1 MKHQVGQNRTGGTR
15 SRPSTREAD
24 RSPVAIG
31 PCAEHVALVQALL
44 GARSQ
49 LRPSSL
55 AMALQM
61 ARTAQARPLTPGQV
75 AWLREGVAALGLT
88 IAPASPPSFGPLPLR
103 PPCRAA

>member
-1 MKHQVGQNRTGGTR
+1 MAV
-15 SRPSTREAD
+15 
-24 RSPVAIG
+24 G

-55 AMALQM
+55 TMALQM

-75 AWLREGVAALGLT
+75 EWLRSGLAALDLT
-88 IAPASPPSFGPLPLR
+88 PCAPASPPSFGPLPLR
-103 PPCRAA
+103 PPRAA

>member
-1 MKHQVGQNRTGGTR
+1 MAV
-15 SRPSTREAD
+15 
-24 RSPVAIG
+24 G

-55 AMALQM
+55 TMALQM

-75 AWLREGVAALGLT
+75 EWLRSGLAALDLT
-88 IAPASPPSFGPLPLR
+88 PCAPASPPSFGPLPLR